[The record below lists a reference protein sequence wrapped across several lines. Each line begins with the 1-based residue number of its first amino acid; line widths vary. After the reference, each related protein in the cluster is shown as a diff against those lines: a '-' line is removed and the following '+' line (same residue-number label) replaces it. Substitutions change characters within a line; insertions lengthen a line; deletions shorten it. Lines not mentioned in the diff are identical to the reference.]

1 MYVGIFGD
9 VIFSVGHL
17 RTLTLSNFKGSTGAE
32 WVEHKVINGK
42 AKPEYVGP
50 KLKEYTC
57 DILLDAAHGVNPR
70 KMLKRLT
77 QMAEDGEVHYFII
90 GFAPLSENRFRITDV
105 SESWDAVMLAL
116 SEDSATQEEIQD
128 VARCLRT
135 LYSTPL
141 GSQEGDRSLGI
152 DQGVFLDKPIEVAKA
167 LYVREVTEKTAEFEP
182 RARVVRVD
190 WQESD
195 VVRGEVIPKVVY
207 ELV

>member
-1 MYVGIFGD
+1 MID
-9 VIFSVGHL
+9 I
-17 RTLTLSNFKGSTGAE
+17 SNT
-32 WVEHKVINGK
+32 
-42 AKPEYVGP
+42 
-50 KLKEYTC
+50 
-57 DILLDAAHGVNPR
+57 
-70 KMLKRLT
+70 
-77 QMAEDGEVHYFII
+77 
-90 GFAPLSENRFRITDV
+90 
-105 SESWDAVMLAL
+105 MLAL

-167 LYVREVTEKTAEFEP
+167 LYVRGVTEKTAEFEP

>member
-17 RTLTLSNFKGSTGAE
+17 RTLTLSTFKGSTGAE

-105 SESWDAVMLAL
+105 SESWDAVIKHGLL
-116 SEDSATQEEIQD
+116 VQCK
-128 VARCLRT
+128 V
-135 LYSTPL
+135 
-141 GSQEGDRSLGI
+141 SLTI
-152 DQGVFLDKPIEVAKA
+152 KE
-167 LYVREVTEKTAEFEP
+167 YV
-182 RARVVRVD
+182 
-190 WQESD
+190 
-195 VVRGEVIPKVVY
+195 
-207 ELV
+207 

>member
-1 MYVGIFGD
+1 MID
-9 VIFSVGHL
+9 I
-17 RTLTLSNFKGSTGAE
+17 SNT
-32 WVEHKVINGK
+32 
-42 AKPEYVGP
+42 
-50 KLKEYTC
+50 
-57 DILLDAAHGVNPR
+57 
-70 KMLKRLT
+70 
-77 QMAEDGEVHYFII
+77 
-90 GFAPLSENRFRITDV
+90 
-105 SESWDAVMLAL
+105 MLAL

-152 DQGVFLDKPIEVAKA
+152 DQGVFLDKLIEVAKA
-167 LYVREVTEKTAEFEP
+167 LYVREVTEKTAEFES